1 MSCMSAN
8 PGDIVTSTTLTVAA
22 NVVTIGV
29 YAAGVLADDGNVSTL
44 AFPVTVWLL

>member
-1 MSCMSAN
+1 MSADVDD
-8 PGDIVTSTTLTVAA
+8 DIAARTITLAA

-44 AFPVTVWLL
+44 VFPVTVWLL